1 MIPTNILI
9 IQYLLK
15 KRTGVTGNIASQ
27 KPPSKRKAY
36 KGGFVPLSQMSKN
49 DSRRIEFIDFINN
62 EIIGDKNE

>member
-27 KPPSKRKAY
+27 KPLNKTKTY